1 MTYFTDSP
9 FEKMMMQKPQ
19 GLCRTMQQDNPPSA
33 TKEKQEKAHGKKE
46 HYRELIITPKER
58 STK

>member
-19 GLCRTMQQDNPPSA
+19 SGQGH
-33 TKEKQEKAHGKKE
+33 KAPAPAVKKSKDDKPQP
-46 HYRELIITPKER
+46 YRELIITPKKR
-58 STK
+58 SEKK

>member
-9 FEKMMMQKPQ
+9 FEKMMMQTPQ
-19 GLCRTMQQDNPPSA
+19 GGRGNPPSPH
-33 TKEKQEKAHGKKE
+33 KEKQEKSHDKKE

-58 STK
+58 SDKK

>member
-9 FEKMMMQKPQ
+9 FEKMMMQKPR
-19 GLCRTMQQDNPPSA
+19 GGRGKPPSPH
-33 TKEKQEKAHGKKE
+33 KEKQEKAHGKNE

-58 STK
+58 SDKK

>member
-9 FEKMMMQKPQ
+9 FEKMMMQKPR
-19 GLCRTMQQDNPPSA
+19 GRRGNPPSPH
-33 TKEKQEKAHGKKE
+33 KEKQEKARGKNE

-58 STK
+58 SDKK